1 MNWQIGL
8 ASKEGLKRGSPRH
21 PLVVSQSGFVMRGKL
36 GIQIW
41 KKFRRLRIDRNSL
54 FVFFLSGQLIK
65 AWVLSGGIVLCWWD
79 MESPK

>member
-36 GIQIW
+36 GIQIR
-41 KKFRRLRIDRNSL
+41 KKFRRPRIDRSSL
-54 FVFFLSGQLIK
+54 FVFESGPLIK
-65 AWVLSGGIVLCWWD
+65 AWILSGGLVLC
-79 MESPK
+79 

>member
-54 FVFFLSGQLIK
+54 FVF
-65 AWVLSGGIVLCWWD
+65 
-79 MESPK
+79 